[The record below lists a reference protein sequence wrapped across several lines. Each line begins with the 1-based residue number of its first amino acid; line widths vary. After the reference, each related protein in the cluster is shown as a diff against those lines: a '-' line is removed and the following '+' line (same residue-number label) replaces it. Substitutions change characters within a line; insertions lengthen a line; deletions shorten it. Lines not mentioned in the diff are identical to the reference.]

1 MHKKHEANGKVSQ
14 SQVETLNQTIPHPP
28 DLDNLQNF
36 HNCASRVK
44 TGLTFH
50 VPSMGTNPVFFM
62 HKLHGNG
69 SPSYRNQRKTTI
81 VSSEP
86 PRSIDERVAS
96 QFL

>member
-1 MHKKHEANGKVSQ
+1 M
-14 SQVETLNQTIPHPP
+14 L
-28 DLDNLQNF
+28 DLL
-36 HNCASRVK
+36 
-44 TGLTFH
+44 H
-50 VPSMGTNPVFFM
+50 VPSVGTNPVFFM